1 MNIAESIKTVFLL
14 MLLCAAVT
22 TETAW
27 SYYSPLKI
35 NKKNNLWVDV
45 KNFGAK
51 GDGLTDDSASIQ
63 NAINSIKETGGTIFL
78 PTGNYLAYDLT
89 LYSNMR
95 LTGTTN
101 GGSILTYKTGL
112 ESGVVGSLIGVNQY
126 DEGTHDPSNNSKN
139 IEIDHITF
147 IGAHLSGFS
156 EFHYLIF
163 LNAISKSSIHN
174 CRFIGF
180 QGDAIYLGQRGKK
193 ERHNQHIDI
202 YNNFFDGLDNSNR
215 NGISVIDGNHIKIY
229 NNKFVNVSASN
240 MPGNIDLEPNYSFD
254 IIQNITIDRNH
265 FEKYKGNHGAIG
277 LYLAHDTTWY
287 STPPKNIYI
296 TNNFIGEN
304 WFKKN
309 NDKKSTA
316 SGGIFVK
323 SLNPLV
329 AVDSPYLNVAI
340 SNNTIRND
348 IIMIGFRGLTLEKN
362 IVNIQRASAHNGYVM
377 IGSLSKNGALIDATI
392 KNNTFIKTGNFNG
405 ALTIGEATNIQIIGN
420 KFEDIAS
427 NGIGLAN
434 YRFQTVKSKNILISK
449 NQFIGSFIYHIY
461 KSPLHAT
468 EKLSFQNNFTVASH
482 SIYNTILDWINFK
495 PDQETSLKTNGL

>member
-1 MNIAESIKTVFLL
+1 
-14 MLLCAAVT
+14 
-22 TETAW
+22 
-27 SYYSPLKI
+27 
-35 NKKNNLWVDV
+35 
-45 KNFGAK
+45 
-51 GDGLTDDSASIQ
+51 
-63 NAINSIKETGGTIFL
+63 
-78 PTGNYLAYDLT
+78 
-89 LYSNMR
+89 
-95 LTGTTN
+95 
-101 GGSILTYKTGL
+101 
-112 ESGVVGSLIGVNQY
+112 
-126 DEGTHDPSNNSKN
+126 
-139 IEIDHITF
+139 
-147 IGAHLSGFS
+147 
-156 EFHYLIF
+156 
-163 LNAISKSSIHN
+163 
-174 CRFIGF
+174 
-180 QGDAIYLGQRGKK
+180 
-193 ERHNQHIDI
+193 
-202 YNNFFDGLDNSNR
+202 
-215 NGISVIDGNHIKIY
+215 
-229 NNKFVNVSASN
+229 

-329 AVDSPYLNVAI
+329 TVDSPYLNVAI

-434 YRFQTVKSKNILISK
+434 YRFQTVKSNEHS
-449 NQFIGSFIYHIY
+449 
-461 KSPLHAT
+461 
-468 EKLSFQNNFTVASH
+468 NNREQ
-482 SIYNTILDWINFK
+482 I
-495 PDQETSLKTNGL
+495 